1 MLAQIQ
7 SGAYAFYPSSGLK
20 MVVTAQPK
28 KQLLSAKLY
37 DGIKEREINDEMT
50 YVVGTIDFDIPFGGD
65 DFRKVTEWYS
75 PRNLKEY
82 GILRE
87 EVADYLLYVDNI
99 ESKQFY
105 SNDKKRLTIVKNK
118 IFMIINQRTELEQ
131 LLLSRIN

>member
-1 MLAQIQ
+1 MAPFDSKIVSVEMTGSEIKKMLAQIQ

-65 DFRKVTEWYS
+65 DSSY
-75 PRNLKEY
+75 
-82 GILRE
+82 
-87 EVADYLLYVDNI
+87 
-99 ESKQFY
+99 
-105 SNDKKRLTIVKNK
+105 
-118 IFMIINQRTELEQ
+118 
-131 LLLSRIN
+131 